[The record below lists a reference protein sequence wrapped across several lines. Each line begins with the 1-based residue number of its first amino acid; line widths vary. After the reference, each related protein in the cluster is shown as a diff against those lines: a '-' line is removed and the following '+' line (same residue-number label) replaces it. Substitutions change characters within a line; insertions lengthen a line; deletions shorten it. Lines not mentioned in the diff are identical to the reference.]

1 MEHRSARK
9 LDWSAWGHT
18 TVVSH
23 EPSRSRRR
31 KGMWREAL
39 LRRMLALA
47 DSTEALGPVLSLG
60 SPTLRYRPEH
70 RFRLAAWDHRGPCKS
85 SVVVT

>member
-18 TVVSH
+18 TVASH

-60 SPTLRYRPEH
+60 VAYSALSTRASLSARGLGSPGPHASLR
-70 RFRLAAWDHRGPCKS
+70 LW
-85 SVVVT
+85 